1 VSVLVD
7 TNGGTDWSA
16 AEETVATKTGN
27 DSGTDPNSD
36 TFTTFSGDIEATG
49 TSITIFLDV
58 EMDDVASGHD
68 GAFDNLTIKGCAAD
82 PPPVQNAGFEDG
94 FTSGLGDDW
103 TSYLQSGATSIVLSE
118 GTSSPAEGDS
128 YQIIEI
134 NLPSGAQ
141 RKATPTRS
149 SK

>member
-1 VSVLVD
+1 VYQTITGCTNGVSYTISGSYRTDTKWDSDIVSVLVD

-58 EMDDVASGHD
+58 EMDDVASGHV
-68 GAFDNLTIKGCAAD
+68 GAFDNLALNFA
-82 PPPVQNAGFEDG
+82 P
-94 FTSGLGDDW
+94 
-103 TSYLQSGATSIVLSE
+103 
-118 GTSSPAEGDS
+118 
-128 YQIIEI
+128 
-134 NLPSGAQ
+134 
-141 RKATPTRS
+141 
-149 SK
+149 